1 MMQALVFAVIAGGI
15 WLFWNDWEQPAAM
28 FIFILV
34 ALPLAALLYYQQRYF
49 STEIDRL
56 TSESERLRQTNERLS
71 EADQQARDQMLEMMK
86 ANEAVYIQNWVLGTL
101 HQTASSLMSRLE
113 WNDTLTAI
121 LKRAAELVGTKHGF
135 IMLLDDSGSR
145 FERQVAMGIYE
156 QDIGRQ
162 HGLDAGLVG
171 EVYRSGKAVAV
182 ADYST
187 WEKRNDHPFFDNL
200 HAVLLIPLISE
211 GRIAGTIGLAF
222 TEPYRMFLEKDIDL
236 LSRSADL
243 ATIALDNARLY
254 RNLKQSEETLRAIRD
269 GLPDSLWVV
278 DGEGRFIDFK
288 PEQASACL
296 SLTGVTP
303 GMTVQQLFPS
313 AIASRLIALIKLAL
327 ESERLQVYEY
337 SLSEGGSTFYFE
349 ARFTARSQDQRVLVI
364 VRDITRRKE
373 LEMQLEYLSL
383 RDALTGLYNRTFFEE
398 EMQRISKSRIP
409 YLGIILCDVNDLKF
423 INDTLG
429 HQAGDMVLRVM
440 ADILRSVLRPDD
452 IVARIGGDEFAV
464 VLPNADELILIQLKN
479 RIQQAIS
486 DYAATEPT
494 TPLSISSGY
503 ASNSGRAVSA
513 ADLFKEADNNM
524 YREKLHC
531 RPHTRKL
538 IVQAVLQ
545 VLKSRDFME
554 DGHGDRMEQMITDLA
569 RRCGVEEHELPKL
582 QLFAQFHDVG
592 KVGIADSV
600 LFKPAVY
607 SDDERRIIQTH
618 SEIGYRIAR
627 LSPELEP
634 IADWILKHHEWWN
647 GQGYP
652 TGAKGEEI
660 PQACRLLAVVD
671 AFDAMTHDRV
681 YRTIAT
687 QAEALAEIRRCA
699 GVQFDPV
706 VATAFVEM
714 MSANESKATG

>member
-1 MMQALVFAVIAGGI
+1 MQALVFSVIAGGI

-28 FIFILV
+28 FILLLV
-34 ALPLAALLYYQQRYF
+34 TLPLAALLYYQQQHF
-49 STEIDRL
+49 AAEIERF
-56 TSESERLRQTNERLS
+56 TSEAERLRQTNERLS
-71 EADQQARDQMLEMMK
+71 EADQQARDQLLAMMK

-182 ADYST
+182 ADYSA

-211 GRIAGTIGLAF
+211 GRIVGTIGLAF

-545 VLKSRDFME
+545 VLKSRDFVE
-554 DGHGDRMEQMITDLA
+554 DGHGDRLEQMITDLA
-569 RRCGVEEHELPKL
+569 RRCGVKEQELPKL
-582 QLFAQFHDVG
+582 QLLAQFHDVG
-592 KVGIADSV
+592 KVGIADSI

-607 SDDERRIIQTH
+607 SDEERQIIRTH

-671 AFDAMTHDRV
+671 SFDAMTHDRV
-681 YRTIAT
+681 YRTTVT
-687 QAEALAEIRRCA
+687 QQEALAEIRRCA

-706 VATAFVEM
+706 VAAAFVEM
-714 MSANESKATG
+714 MDTVENRAIG